1 MGGNNW
7 KWCSDYVK
15 GASESKLTR
24 QKGTVMANEKTEREL
39 LEDINERLD
48 KLIGI
53 VAIQGKAQNQQIE
66 LLDGLGLDSKT
77 IGLYVGLSSDAVR
90 QRKSQMKRK
99 ATK

>member
-1 MGGNNW
+1 
-7 KWCSDYVK
+7 
-15 GASESKLTR
+15 
-24 QKGTVMANEKTEREL
+24 MAKEKTEREL
-39 LEDINERLD
+39 LHDVNERLD

-53 VAIQGKAQNQQIE
+53 IAIQGKPQNQQIE
-66 LLDGLGLDSKT
+66 ILDELGFDSKT